1 MVPLN
6 QLRLKNREN
15 PKQIPI
21 VLIRFSQ
28 QLEIKLQNEPNTV
41 NIQPRKKEDE
51 ITRLLR
57 RGDNWQ
63 NNITYTQIKKK
74 VHKKCNGSHPLYIRA
89 RFHLWIMGHHTSTTP
104 LWFVEHKF
112 IIHLLDFSIYRSYL
126 LENDKCEDI

>member
-57 RGDNWQ
+57 RGDN
-63 NNITYTQIKKK
+63 
-74 VHKKCNGSHPLYIRA
+74 
-89 RFHLWIMGHHTSTTP
+89 
-104 LWFVEHKF
+104 
-112 IIHLLDFSIYRSYL
+112 
-126 LENDKCEDI
+126 